1 MSAEAYEPIQIRTA
15 GNHVEI
21 DGLNQ
26 ADVSAAI
33 DLYQAVV
40 QRQVEARA
48 DLSAQVNKAF
58 AEQNL
63 DLISGESQKQV
74 IQNVALRE
82 RLLKE
87 EGFLTYASLA
97 ELRDSTEKA
106 ARTWVARQRDRK
118 ELFTVE
124 IRGRTLIPQVQLT
137 SAGDVDPSIAEL
149 TRPLLT
155 SGLGGWSLWAWLTN
169 PTGRLSGEVP
179 AKLVRTDMART
190 HRAAQRYASELRLA
204 QGADS

>member
-1 MSAEAYEPIQIRTA
+1 MSTQAYEPIHIRTT
-15 GNHVEI
+15 GNHVEV
-21 DGLNQ
+21 DGLSED
-26 ADVSAAI
+26 DVAAAI
-33 DLYQAVV
+33 DLYRAVV

-48 DLSAQVNKAF
+48 NFSAQVNKAF

-74 IQNVALRE
+74 LQNVALRE

-97 ELRDSTEKA
+97 ELRGSTEKA

-118 ELFTVE
+118 DLFTVE
-124 IRGRTLIPQVQLT
+124 IRGRTLIPKVQVT

-149 TRPLLT
+149 TRPLVT
-155 SGLGGWSLWAWLTN
+155 AGLGGWSLWAWLTS

-179 AKLVRTDMART
+179 AKMVRTNMARA
-190 HRAAQRYASELRLA
+190 HRAAQRYASELELV
-204 QGADS
+204 QG